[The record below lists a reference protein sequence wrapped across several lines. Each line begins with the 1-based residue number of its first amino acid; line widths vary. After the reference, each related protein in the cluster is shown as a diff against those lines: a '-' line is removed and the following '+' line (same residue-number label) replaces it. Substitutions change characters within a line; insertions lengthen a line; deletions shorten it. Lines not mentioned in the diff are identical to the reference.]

1 MSTLIIKFTNV
12 SPTRHRFEM
21 IREDGS
27 REQADLETKTFLFH
41 DLLHFAVE
49 SEAFLT
55 DSFYGKLLKGESYRS
70 LSERKMEATVLTEG
84 KEIMMTERVVGVM
97 TGVLQSDASPEA
109 AINGLRN
116 LLSASGERFPTW
128 FSEEFVVCVKERMSV
143 LWGEWN
149 GTPFRET
156 MTLEFSITS

>member
-12 SPTRHRFEM
+12 SPTRYRFEM

-27 REQADLETKTFLFH
+27 GEQADLETKTFLFH

-49 SEAFLT
+49 SEAFLA

-70 LSERKMEATVLTEG
+70 LSERKMEATALTEG

-109 AINGLRN
+109 AISGLRN
-116 LLSASGERFPTW
+116 LLSASGERFPVW
-128 FSEEFVVCVKERMSV
+128 FTEDFVIRVKERMSV

-149 GTPFRET
+149 GTPLRET

>member
-1 MSTLIIKFTNV
+1 MSTLFVTLTNV
-12 SPTRHRFEM
+12 SPTQHRFRC
-21 IREDGS
+21 IRQDGS
-27 REQADLETKTFLFH
+27 REEAELETKTHLYH

-55 DSFYGKLLKGESYRS
+55 DSFYGKLLKGESYHS
-70 LSERKMEATVLTEG
+70 LSERKKEAAVLTEG

-97 TGVLQSDASPEA
+97 TGVLRSDASPQA
-109 AINGLRN
+109 AINSLRS
-116 LLSASGERFPTW
+116 LLSASGEHFPVW
-128 FSEEFVVCVKERMSV
+128 FTEDYVIRVKERMCV

>member
-49 SEAFLT
+49 SEAFLA
-55 DSFYGKLLKGESYRS
+55 DSFYGKLLK
-70 LSERKMEATVLTEG
+70 
-84 KEIMMTERVVGVM
+84 EIGRAHV
-97 TGVLQSDASPEA
+97 
-109 AINGLRN
+109 
-116 LLSASGERFPTW
+116 
-128 FSEEFVVCVKERMSV
+128 
-143 LWGEWN
+143 
-149 GTPFRET
+149 
-156 MTLEFSITS
+156 